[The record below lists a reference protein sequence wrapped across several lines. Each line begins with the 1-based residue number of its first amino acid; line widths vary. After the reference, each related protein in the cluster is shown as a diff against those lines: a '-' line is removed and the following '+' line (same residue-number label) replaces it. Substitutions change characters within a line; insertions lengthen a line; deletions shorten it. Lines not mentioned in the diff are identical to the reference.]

1 MGCLTL
7 PNPTFY
13 LSIGVEKRQPENKK
27 KSKIKIK
34 HQLECLCYNGHLFN
48 YSKIKNSVIKIQE
61 KKQSNLRLEKQRN
74 IKIEG

>member
-27 KSKIKIK
+27 KIQNQNKTPLGMFMLQWPSF
-34 HQLECLCYNGHLFN
+34 QLFQN
-48 YSKIKNSVIKIQE
+48 
-61 KKQSNLRLEKQRN
+61 
-74 IKIEG
+74 